1 MMTEMTIKQ
10 ASQYFGVSSRTI
22 FRKIK
27 KGELLTKKVGGKVII
42 LLSDNVDIDNNDIN
56 RDIVADNIVNNDTA
70 INELKL
76 EIAKLEFVVEQ
87 QQDQIS
93 FYKDQVRLLQLH
105 LVASERKGFID
116 RILGLFRPNKQLPT
130 MKEVRL

>member
-1 MMTEMTIKQ
+1 MTELTVRQ
-10 ASQYFGVSSRTI
+10 ASKHFDVSTRTI

-27 KGELLTKKVGGKVII
+27 KGELLSKKVNGKVIV
-42 LLSDNVDIDNNDIN
+42 LLSDNVDIANDDID
-56 RDIVADNIVNNDTA
+56 RDIVADSIDSNDTA
-70 INELKL
+70 IDELKL

-87 QQDQIS
+87 QQDQIN
-93 FYKDQVRLLQLH
+93 FYKDQLRVFQLH

>member
-1 MMTEMTIKQ
+1 MTELTVKE
-10 ASQYFGVSSRTI
+10 ASKHFDVSTRTI

-27 KGELLTKKVGGKVII
+27 KGELLTKKVDGKVIV
-42 LLSDNVDIDNNDIN
+42 LLSDNLGIANDDIG
-56 RDIVADNIVNNDTA
+56 RDIVADSIDSNDT
-70 INELKL
+70 ITNELKL

-87 QQDQIS
+87 QQDQID
-93 FYKDQVRLLQLH
+93 FYKDQLRFFQLH

-116 RILGLFRPNKQLPT
+116 RILGLFRPNKQLPA